1 MATEAFYGDPATD
14 APVFGKFAVLLSGL
28 ASTTP
33 TGTPAGATADT
44 MGFILNDPAAGTP
57 VTTEWDPV
65 GALDDDSPMDDGEE
79 SIEITNHSAAGHGVY
94 AKTFKNQEE
103 RITFTA
109 LETTLRTLGII
120 YNATGLTEATGVIS
134 GKLKLRDPSKKY
146 RVGLVRANDTTL
158 ERKVSENFAQIDT
171 ISRSFGDGKALR
183 TVTMT
188 VVPDTATDE
197 VWDYYLGP
205 KA

>member
-14 APVFGKFAVLLSGL
+14 APVFGHYAVLLSGL
-28 ASTTP
+28 TSTTP
-33 TGTPAGATADT
+33 TGTPAGATAAT
-44 MGFILNDPAAGTP
+44 MGFILNDPAAATP

-65 GALDDDSPMDDGEE
+65 GALDDDSPTDDGEE
-79 SIEITNHSAAGHGVY
+79 SIEITNHSAAGLGVY

-109 LETTLRTLGII
+109 LETTLRTLGLI
-120 YNATGLTEATGVIS
+120 YNATGLTDSAGVIS
-134 GKLKLRDPSKKY
+134 GKLKLRDPMKKY
-146 RVGLVRANDTTL
+146 KVGLVRVNDTTL
-158 ERKVSENFAQIDT
+158 ERKVSENYAQIDT
-171 ISRSFGDGKALR
+171 ISRSFSEGKAMR
-183 TVTMT
+183 TVTMS
-188 VVPDTATDE
+188 VFQDASEE